1 LIRKVEDRALL
12 QLECLRHC
20 EDALYEAALRFDS
33 IESVTYVWRRACGD
47 PARLF
52 QLRKGHLMLSR
63 LTAPATSRLSGG
75 DAQSKS
81 AKGVTEL
88 LAELAEVRVQK
99 AELEKRE
106 AAIVTAA
113 RARLVQE
120 RQALEGLKKK
130 VAECGIEVN
139 DDWAASSESAE
150 PHKLAVTAK

>member
-1 LIRKVEDRALL
+1 
-12 QLECLRHC
+12 
-20 EDALYEAALRFDS
+20 
-33 IESVTYVWRRACGD
+33 
-47 PARLF
+47 
-52 QLRKGHLMLSR
+52 MLSR
-63 LTAPATSRLSGG
+63 LTTSATSRLSGG
-75 DAQSKS
+75 DAQTKS

-106 AAIVTAA
+106 AAIVSAA

-139 DDWAASSESAE
+139 DDWAAISESAE
-150 PHKLAVTAK
+150 PHKSAVIVK